1 MPPGIEGET
10 EMKQWRQLTLAGGI
24 LFAVPAM
31 ALQGQTQNPAP
42 VAAKQAA
49 TATNSPIAANDPDY
63 KIGPQDVL
71 TINVWKEPDV
81 SREVPVRPDGKISL
95 PLLNDVEAAGL
106 TPMQLANSLTESLK
120 KFMSSPQVTVIV
132 KEINSRRV
140 YVIGEVVR
148 AGTFPLLPKMTV
160 LQIVSSCGG
169 FTQFANPKKIY
180 VLRTK
185 DGKQTKIPFNYK
197 EVVSG
202 KNPGQN
208 IELEPGDT
216 VVVP

>member
-1 MPPGIEGET
+1 
-10 EMKQWRQLTLAGGI
+10 MKKAALILAGTV
-24 LFAVPAM
+24 LFSGASLLA
-31 ALQGQTQNPAP
+31 QGTTQNPPAGPTKAP
-42 VAAKQAA
+42 AAA
-49 TATNSPIAANDPDY
+49 TTSPIAANDPDY

-71 TINVWKEPDV
+71 TVNVWKEPDV

-106 TPMQLANSLTESLK
+106 TPMQLANALTESLK
-120 KFMSSPQVTVIV
+120 KFISSPQVTVIV

-185 DGKQTKIPFNYK
+185 DGKQTKLPFNYK
-197 EVVSG
+197 DVVSG
-202 KNPGQN
+202 KNPEQN

>member
-1 MPPGIEGET
+1 MKIEGEA
-10 EMKQWRQLTLAGGI
+10 EMMHTKRIILAAAV
-24 LFAVPAM
+24 LLVFA
-31 ALQGQTQNPAP
+31 ALALKGQAQNPTPDAAKP
-42 VAAKQAA
+42 VAPA
-49 TATNSPIAANDPDY
+49 TSSPVAANDPDY

-71 TINVWKEPDV
+71 TITVWKEPEV

-120 KFMSSPQVTVIV
+120 KFISSPQVTVMV

-197 EVVSG
+197 DVVSG
-202 KNPGQN
+202 KNPEQN
-208 IELEPGDT
+208 IELQPGDT
-216 VVVP
+216 IVVP

>member
-1 MPPGIEGET
+1 MMSREEFAMKKAALVLIGATLFNGVTLLAQGPP
-10 EMKQWRQLTLAGGI
+10 
-24 LFAVPAM
+24 
-31 ALQGQTQNPAP
+31 QNPP
-42 VAAKQAA
+42 TEPAKQATAAA
-49 TATNSPIAANDPDY
+49 TSPIAANDPDY

-71 TINVWKEPDV
+71 IINVWKEPDV

-106 TPMQLANSLTESLK
+106 TPMQLANALTETLK
-120 KFMSSPQVTVIV
+120 KFISSPQVTVIV

-185 DGKQTKIPFNYK
+185 DGKQTKLPFNYK
-197 EVVSG
+197 DVVSG
-202 KNPGQN
+202 KNPEQN

>member
-1 MPPGIEGET
+1 
-10 EMKQWRQLTLAGGI
+10 MKKAALVLAGAV
-24 LFAVPAM
+24 LFCGTSLLA
-31 ALQGQTQNPAP
+31 QGTPQNPPAEPAKPP
-42 VAAKQAA
+42 VSA
-49 TATNSPIAANDPDY
+49 TTSPVAANDPDY

-95 PLLNDVEAAGL
+95 PLLNDIEAAGL
-106 TPMQLANSLTESLK
+106 TPMQLANALTENLK
-120 KFMSSPQVTVIV
+120 KFISSPQVTVIV

-197 EVVSG
+197 DVVSG
-202 KNPGQN
+202 KNPEQN

>member
-1 MPPGIEGET
+1 
-10 EMKQWRQLTLAGGI
+10 MKHSILLILAGAI
-24 LFAVPAM
+24 LLAGPATVLH
-31 ALQGQTQNPAP
+31 AQPQNPAP
-42 VAAKQAA
+42 DAAK
-49 TATNSPIAANDPDY
+49 PIAPAASSPVAPNDPDY

-71 TINVWKEPDV
+71 TITVWKEPDV

-95 PLLNDVEAAGL
+95 PLLNDVDAAGL
-106 TPMQLANSLTESLK
+106 TPMQLASSLTESLK
-120 KFMSSPQVTVIV
+120 KFISSPQVTVIV

-202 KNPGQN
+202 KNPEQN
-208 IELEPGDT
+208 IELQPGDT

>member
-1 MPPGIEGET
+1 MKTEGEA
-10 EMKQWRQLTLAGGI
+10 EMMCTKQIILAGALLLVFG
-24 LFAVPAM
+24 AVASN
-31 ALQGQTQNPAP
+31 GQAQNPAP
-42 VAAKQAA
+42 DATKPAAPAMS
-49 TATNSPIAANDPDY
+49 SPVAANDPDY

-71 TINVWKEPDV
+71 IINVWKEPDV

-106 TPMQLANSLTESLK
+106 TPMRLANSLTESLK
-120 KFMSSPQVTVIV
+120 KFISGPQVTVIV

-202 KNPGQN
+202 KNPEQN
-208 IELEPGDT
+208 IELQPGDT
-216 VVVP
+216 IVVP

>member
-1 MPPGIEGET
+1 
-10 EMKQWRQLTLAGGI
+10 MKHSILLILAGAI
-24 LFAVPAM
+24 LLAGPATVLH
-31 ALQGQTQNPAP
+31 AQPQNPAP
-42 VAAKQAA
+42 DAAK
-49 TATNSPIAANDPDY
+49 PIAPAASSPVAPNDPDY

-71 TINVWKEPDV
+71 TITVWKEPDV

-95 PLLNDVEAAGL
+95 PLLNDVDAAGL
-106 TPMQLANSLTESLK
+106 TPMQLASSLTESLK
-120 KFMSSPQVTVIV
+120 KFISSPQVTVMV

-202 KNPGQN
+202 KNPEQN
-208 IELEPGDT
+208 IELQPGDT

>member
-1 MPPGIEGET
+1 MKIEGEA
-10 EMKQWRQLTLAGGI
+10 EMMYMKRITLAGTM
-24 LFAVPAM
+24 LLVFAAM
-31 ALQGQTQNPAP
+31 ALNGQAQNSTPDVAKP
-42 VAAKQAA
+42 VAPA
-49 TATNSPIAANDPDY
+49 TSSPVAANDPDY

-71 TINVWKEPDV
+71 TITVWKEPDV

-120 KFMSSPQVTVIV
+120 KFISSPQVTVIV

-202 KNPGQN
+202 KNPEQN
-208 IELEPGDT
+208 IELQPGDT
-216 VVVP
+216 IVVP

>member
-1 MPPGIEGET
+1 
-10 EMKQWRQLTLAGGI
+10 MKHSRLLILAGAI
-24 LFAVPAM
+24 LLAGPATVLH
-31 ALQGQTQNPAP
+31 AQPQNPAP
-42 VAAKQAA
+42 DAAKPVAPAA
-49 TATNSPIAANDPDY
+49 SSPVAPNDPDY

-71 TINVWKEPDV
+71 TITVWKEPDV

-95 PLLNDVEAAGL
+95 PLLNDVDAAGL
-106 TPMQLANSLTESLK
+106 TPMQLASSLTESLK
-120 KFMSSPQVTVIV
+120 KFISSPQVTVMV

-202 KNPGQN
+202 KNPEQN
-208 IELEPGDT
+208 IELQPGDT

>member
-1 MPPGIEGET
+1 
-10 EMKQWRQLTLAGGI
+10 MKHSKLLILAGAMLLAG
-24 LFAVPAM
+24 PATVLP
-31 ALQGQTQNPAP
+31 ARAQSPAP
-42 VAAKQAA
+42 EAAKPIAPAA
-49 TATNSPIAANDPDY
+49 SSPVAANDPDY

-120 KFMSSPQVTVIV
+120 KFISSPQVTVIV

-185 DGKQTKIPFNYK
+185 DGKQTKIPFNYR

-202 KNPGQN
+202 KNPEQN
-208 IELEPGDT
+208 IELQPGDT
-216 VVVP
+216 IVVP

>member
-1 MPPGIEGET
+1 
-10 EMKQWRQLTLAGGI
+10 MKHTRLFMRAGVI
-24 LFAVPAM
+24 LFVVAAM
-31 ALQGQTQNPAP
+31 ASQGQAQNPASDGAKS
-42 VAAKQAA
+42 VAASAS
-49 TATNSPIAANDPDY
+49 SPVAANDPDY

-106 TPMQLANSLTESLK
+106 TPMQLANSLTDSLK
-120 KFMSSPQVTVIV
+120 KFISSPQVTVIV

-185 DGKQTKIPFNYK
+185 DSKQTKIPFNYK

-202 KNPGQN
+202 KNPEQN
-208 IELEPGDT
+208 IELQPGDT
-216 VVVP
+216 IVVP

>member
-1 MPPGIEGET
+1 MSREEFAMKKAALALIGATLFGGVSLMAQGTPP
-10 EMKQWRQLTLAGGI
+10 
-24 LFAVPAM
+24 PAE
-31 ALQGQTQNPAP
+31 P
-42 VAAKQAA
+42 AKQATS
-49 TATNSPIAANDPDY
+49 TATSPIAANDPDY

-106 TPMQLANSLTESLK
+106 TPMQLANALTENLK
-120 KFMSSPQVTVIV
+120 KFISSPQVTVIV

-185 DGKQTKIPFNYK
+185 DGKQTKLPFNYK
-197 EVVSG
+197 DVVSG
-202 KNPGQN
+202 KNPEQN

>member
-1 MPPGIEGET
+1 
-10 EMKQWRQLTLAGGI
+10 MKHSRLLILAGAI
-24 LFAVPAM
+24 LLTVPA
-31 ALQGQTQNPAP
+31 AVLNAQTPNPASDAAKPVPP
-42 VAAKQAA
+42 VAS
-49 TATNSPIAANDPDY
+49 SPVAANDPDY

-71 TINVWKEPDV
+71 IINVWKETDV

-95 PLLNDVEAAGL
+95 PLLNDVDAAGL

-120 KFMSSPQVTVIV
+120 KFISSPQVTVIV

-197 EVVSG
+197 EVISG
-202 KNPGQN
+202 KNTGQN
-208 IELEPGDT
+208 IELQPGDT

>member
-1 MPPGIEGET
+1 
-10 EMKQWRQLTLAGGI
+10 MKLARTTFLAGMI
-24 LFAVPAM
+24 LAGSAQLM
-31 ALQGQTQNPAP
+31 AQSTPQNQPTA
-42 VAAKQAA
+42 AAKTVASA
-49 TATNSPIAANDPDY
+49 PASPVAANDPDY

-95 PLLNDVEAAGL
+95 PLLNDVDAAGL

-180 VLRTK
+180 VLRTR

-197 EVVSG
+197 DVVSG
-202 KNPGQN
+202 KNPEQN

>member
-1 MPPGIEGET
+1 MMYTKRII
-10 EMKQWRQLTLAGGI
+10 LAGAA
-24 LFAVPAM
+24 LLVFAAT
-31 ALQGQTQNPAP
+31 ALNGQAQNPAP
-42 VAAKQAA
+42 DAAKPAA
-49 TATNSPIAANDPDY
+49 PAASSPVPANDPDY

-120 KFMSSPQVTVIV
+120 KFISSPQVTVIV

-148 AGTFPLLPKMTV
+148 AGTFPLLPRMTV
-160 LQIVSSCGG
+160 LQVVSGCGG

-180 VLRTK
+180 VLRSK

-202 KNPGQN
+202 KNPEQN
-208 IELEPGDT
+208 IELQPGDT
-216 VVVP
+216 IVVP

>member
-1 MPPGIEGET
+1 
-10 EMKQWRQLTLAGGI
+10 MKRTWKM
-24 LFAVPAM
+24 AM
-31 ALQGQTQNPAP
+31 ATLLLMGGSAVAQDPAP
-42 VAAKQAA
+42 AQPSASVQPAEKSDTTASVAG
-49 TATNSPIAANDPDY
+49 PDY
-63 KIGPQDVL
+63 VIGPEDVL
-71 TINVWKEPDV
+71 HIAVWKESDLTATL
-81 SREVPVRPDGKISL
+81 PVRPDGKISL

-120 KFMSSPQVTVIV
+120 KFISSPQVTVIV

-202 KNPGQN
+202 KNPEQN
-208 IELEPGDT
+208 IESQPGDT

>member
-1 MPPGIEGET
+1 MSREEFVMKKAALIFTGAVLFSGASLLAQGKPENPPAE
-10 EMKQWRQLTLAGGI
+10 
-24 LFAVPAM
+24 PAR
-31 ALQGQTQNPAP
+31 PATS
-42 VAAKQAA
+42 A
-49 TATNSPIAANDPDY
+49 TSSPIAANDPDY

-71 TINVWKEPDV
+71 IVNVWKEPDV

-106 TPMQLANSLTESLK
+106 TPMQLANTLTESLK
-120 KFMSSPQVTVIV
+120 KFISSPQVTIIV

-185 DGKQTKIPFNYK
+185 DGKQTKLPFNYK
-197 EVVSG
+197 DVVSG
-202 KNPGQN
+202 KNPEQN

>member
-1 MPPGIEGET
+1 MKIEGEA
-10 EMKQWRQLTLAGGI
+10 EMMYTKQIILAGAALLVFG
-24 LFAVPAM
+24 AM
-31 ALQGQTQNPAP
+31 ASNGQVQNPTPDAAKP
-42 VAAKQAA
+42 VAPA
-49 TATNSPIAANDPDY
+49 TSSPVAANDPDY

-120 KFMSSPQVTVIV
+120 KFISGPQVTVIV

-160 LQIVSSCGG
+160 LQIISSCGG

-202 KNPGQN
+202 KNPEQN
-208 IELEPGDT
+208 IELQPGDT
-216 VVVP
+216 IVVP

>member
-1 MPPGIEGET
+1 
-10 EMKQWRQLTLAGGI
+10 MKTSTLVLASVV
-24 LFAVPAM
+24 LFSGASLM
-31 ALQGQTQNPAP
+31 AQGTPQNPPAD
-42 VAAKQAA
+42 AAKPVSPAA
-49 TATNSPIAANDPDY
+49 TSPIAANDPDY

-106 TPMQLANSLTESLK
+106 TPMQLANSLTDSLK
-120 KFMSSPQVTVIV
+120 KFISSPQVTVIV

-197 EVVSG
+197 DVVSG
-202 KNPGQN
+202 KNPEQN

>member
-1 MPPGIEGET
+1 MPLRIEGDA
-10 EMKQWRQLTLAGGI
+10 EMKHSILLILAGAI
-24 LFAVPAM
+24 LLAGPATVLH
-31 ALQGQTQNPAP
+31 AQPQNPAP
-42 VAAKQAA
+42 DAAK
-49 TATNSPIAANDPDY
+49 PIAPAASSPVAPNDPDY

-71 TINVWKEPDV
+71 TITVWKEPDV

-95 PLLNDVEAAGL
+95 PLLNDVDAAGL
-106 TPMQLANSLTESLK
+106 TPMQLASSLTESLK
-120 KFMSSPQVTVIV
+120 KFISSPQVTVMV

-202 KNPGQN
+202 KNPEQN
-208 IELEPGDT
+208 IELQPGDT

>member
-1 MPPGIEGET
+1 MKTKGEA
-10 EMKQWRQLTLAGGI
+10 EMIYTKRIILAG
-24 LFAVPAM
+24 AVLLVFGAM
-31 ALQGQTQNPAP
+31 ASNGQAQNPTPDTAKP
-42 VAAKQAA
+42 VAPAKS
-49 TATNSPIAANDPDY
+49 SPVAANDPDY

-71 TINVWKEPDV
+71 TITVWKEPDV

-120 KFMSSPQVTVIV
+120 KFISSPQVTVIV

-169 FTQFANPKKIY
+169 FTQFANPKKMY

-202 KNPGQN
+202 RNPEQN
-208 IELEPGDT
+208 IELQPGDT